1 MHDRRAVLVRS
12 ASLLCW
18 VAYFVVPTDA
28 GGLIGGIPLGPLEA
42 VALLVLAWLAM
53 RGEAPRRGWIAAVIL
68 ILAGV
73 SGAALPGTGGFRAR
87 YFANAAATGPH
98 ERSTEFRDPTFTR
111 IDTRLDFAPGG
122 PEFPLAFFNDISR
135 FNFYSPGQPRRR
147 QLEFAAKW
155 SGQWWTEAGD
165 TTLFLEA
172 PGATAQLFVDGT
184 VVSSLTPTVGAIDV
198 TLPLTAGW
206 HRIDATISS
215 PYGAPRRFSTGAV
228 RGNARQPF
236 DATSVMTERVR
247 PWQLT
252 ATQLFR
258 WFKTIADGLI
268 LAWLGWLFA
277 RALQRLLSEWSGWST
292 LQQRSWLLTLLAI
305 AVAAEAM
312 VFAWPWTRQL
322 MVMAGGDDPMTYE
335 WYSRDILLNGVLM
348 NFGLPAGQGEPFY
361 YQAFYPYFLAA
372 VHALFGEG
380 MFGVIL
386 VQRLLVAF
394 TVWAIIEIAVAI
406 AGDDAWPGALVCG
419 IVFGIWKQSR
429 ISADLLN
436 ESLYVPLLVAWV
448 AVLLRVGRSPSTRG
462 AFGAGV
468 LGAVTAMTRSTV
480 LLAWPAVW
488 VACWRNWR
496 TSASWRVPLATLALC
511 SVLAFSLIGV
521 RNWIVSGRWASTSSE
536 LGITLFGGNEP
547 PADVVIDLQ
556 TRGPLYQRLG
566 LTDHTA
572 QVVEYAIVAPKA
584 FALHQGRKALFALGF
599 YEPYAPGWGY
609 SPIYLAGWIL
619 AVGGLVVAMRMARA
633 PLSAILLPGLIAAS
647 QFIAVVAVYPKG
659 ERLILPIYA
668 MLVPYAGIAVA
679 TAAGAARR
687 RLGW

>member
-1 MHDRRAVLVRS
+1 MPDRRAALVRS

-28 GGLIGGIPLGPLEA
+28 DGLIGGITLGPLEA
-42 VALLVLAWLAM
+42 GALLALAWLAM
-53 RGEAPRRGWIAAVIL
+53 RGEAPRGGWIAAVIL
-68 ILAGV
+68 VVAGV
-73 SGAALPGTGGFRAR
+73 SGAAIPGTGGFRAR

-98 ERSTEFRDPTFTR
+98 ERSTEFRDATFTR
-111 IDTRLDFAPGG
+111 IDQRLDFAPGG
-122 PEFPLAFFNDISR
+122 PEFPLAFVNDIQR
-135 FNFYSPGQPRRR
+135 FNFYIPGQPRRR
-147 QLEFAAKW
+147 QLEFAAAW

-184 VVSSLTPTVGAIDV
+184 AVASLTPTVGALNALV
-198 TLPLTAGW
+198 PLTAGW

-215 PYGAPRRFSTGAV
+215 PYGASRRFSTGTV

-236 DATSVMTERVR
+236 DSASVVTQRVR

-252 ATQLFR
+252 AAQFLR
-258 WFKTIADGLI
+258 WSKTIADGLI
-268 LAWLGWLFA
+268 LAWLGWLCA
-277 RALQRLLSEWSGWST
+277 RELQRHVSGWRGWSS
-292 LQQRSWLLTLLAI
+292 LGQRPLLFPLLAI

-335 WYSRDILLNGVLM
+335 WYSRDIQLNGILV
-348 NFGLPAGQGEPFY
+348 NFGLPVGQGEPFY

-386 VQRLLVAF
+386 VQRMLVAF
-394 TVWAIIEIAVAI
+394 TVWAIVEIAVTI
-406 AGDDAWPGALVCG
+406 AGEDAWPGALLCG
-419 IVFGIWKQSR
+419 VVFGIWKQSR

-448 AVLLRVGRSPSTRG
+448 AVLLRVGRAPSTRG

-468 LGAVTAMTRSTV
+468 LGAVTAITRSTV

-488 VACWRNWR
+488 I
-496 TSASWRVPLATLALC
+496 ASWRSWRTAHSWRGTLATLALS
-511 SVLAFSLIGV
+511 SVLVFSLIGV
-521 RNWIVSGRWASTSSE
+521 RNLIVSGRWVMTSSE
-536 LGITLFGGNEP
+536 LGITLLGGNEP

-556 TRGPLYQRLG
+556 TRGPIYARLG
-566 LTDHTA
+566 LSEYTSRVA
-572 QVVEYAIVAPKA
+572 EYAIVAPRA
-584 FALHQGRKALFALGF
+584 FATHQGRKALFALGF

-609 SPIYLAGWIL
+609 SPIYIAGWML
-619 AVGGLVVAMRMARA
+619 AVAGVLVAIREARA
-633 PLSAILLPGLIAAS
+633 PLSAIVLPGLIAAS

-668 MLVPYAGIAVA
+668 LLVPYAGIAVA
-679 TAAGAARR
+679 TAAGAVRR
-687 RLGW
+687 RLGL